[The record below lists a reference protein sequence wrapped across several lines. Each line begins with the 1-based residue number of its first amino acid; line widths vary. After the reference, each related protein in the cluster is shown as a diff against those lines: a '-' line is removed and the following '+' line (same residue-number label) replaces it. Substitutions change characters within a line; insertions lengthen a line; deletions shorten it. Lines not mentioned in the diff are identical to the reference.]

1 MWGLS
6 SALFGVP
13 VIDQEWT
20 QQDQPLAG
28 AVYLVTVQVWKKIGS
43 KVLKDDSRHVI
54 LVENNAWK
62 CMKMYEH
69 VWTYHGN
76 IIVFNP
82 KKNHLE
88 LFLFVFST
96 CDDMWSFW
104 ESTFLSSCAHK
115 PCAMPTLASCSSR
128 NIRVLRTYAESHWGP
143 KGIPKTMAF
152 F

>member
-1 MWGLS
+1 MCGLS

-62 CMKMYEH
+62 CMNMYEH
-69 VWTYHGN
+69 IMET
-76 IIVFNP
+76 
-82 KKNHLE
+82 
-88 LFLFVFST
+88 S
-96 CDDMWSFW
+96 
-104 ESTFLSSCAHK
+104 
-115 PCAMPTLASCSSR
+115 
-128 NIRVLRTYAESHWGP
+128 
-143 KGIPKTMAF
+143 
-152 F
+152 